1 MIFAAIDVGSNT
13 IRMLIGTFHDN
24 EFSRI
29 LTGQKITRLAQ
40 GIRETG
46 SLAKGNMERSLSV
59 MKDFSKTMAR
69 HGASYVRAV
78 GTSALRDAQN
88 SGEFI
93 NMVLHETGIQIDV
106 ISGTEE
112 AMLTARGVLCGF
124 KNLTGSY
131 LIIDIGGGSTE
142 WIIQNEEDPS
152 GNLLCGTLPIGV
164 VNLHE
169 NFIKTDPP
177 AKEDITALTDSI
189 NALFISGI
197 RGVVNSFTGIDRL
210 IGTGGTITT
219 LAAIDLGLR
228 EYDHE
233 MVHGHCMP
241 FQRLNEL
248 KSKLLCL
255 SLKERKNIAGVEPE
269 RADLIIP
276 GILLTIRLLEFFGF
290 REITVSD
297 FGLLE
302 GIIKGASDEKSF

>member
-13 IRMLIGTFHDN
+13 IRMLIGTFYN
-24 EFSRI
+24 NYFSRI
-29 LTGQKITRLAQ
+29 YTEQKITRLAQ

-46 SLAKGNMERSLSV
+46 SLAKANMERSLSV
-59 MKDFSKTMAR
+59 IKEFSMTIAR
-69 HGASYVRAV
+69 HDASYVRAV
-78 GTSALRDAQN
+78 GTSALRDSQN
-88 SGEFI
+88 SSDFI

-112 AMLTARGVLCGF
+112 AMLTAKGVLCGF
-124 KNLTGSY
+124 KNLTGSS

-142 WIIQNEEDPS
+142 WIIHNAEGPS

-164 VNLHE
+164 VNLNE

-177 AKEDITALTDSI
+177 AEEDIIALTDSI
-189 NALFISGI
+189 NASFIPGNWGI
-197 RGVVNSFTGIDRL
+197 GNSFARIDRL

-233 MVHGHCMP
+233 MVHRHCIP

-248 KSKLLCL
+248 KTKLVGI
-255 SLKERKNIAGVEPE
+255 SLKERKNVAGIEPE

-276 GILLTIRLLEFFGF
+276 GILLTIRLLEFFRFQG
-290 REITVSD
+290 ITVSD

-302 GIIKGASDEKSF
+302 GTIKGASDEKSF